1 MPYLF
6 WERNFSNQK
15 SLISS
20 KVFDKITLQN
30 LINTKL
36 HVVSAG
42 VGGSL
47 AEEDGAYLP
56 VNRFFTVESPVPR
69 PDLECLV
76 GVDSADTSE
85 LYKVWPLLY
94 ICKM

>member
-1 MPYLF
+1 M
-6 WERNFSNQK
+6 WW
-15 SLISS
+15 
-20 KVFDKITLQN
+20 
-30 LINTKL
+30 
-36 HVVSAG
+36 SAG

-85 LYKVWPLLY
+85 LYKV
-94 ICKM
+94 